1 MRQNLNPVALQPG
14 MILSDEPGIY
24 REGRHG
30 VRHENLLLVVPAG
43 ESEFGRWLAFE
54 PLTLCHFETDA
65 LELPLLDRSEIEWLN
80 AYNEKV
86 YQTLSPRLPQ
96 EIAAW
101 LRDKTRPV

>member
-1 MRQNLNPVALQPG
+1 

-43 ESEFGRWLAFE
+43 ENEFGRWLAFE
-54 PLTLCHFETDA
+54 PLTLCHFDTDA
-65 LELPLLDRSEIEWLN
+65 LVLSLLDRSEIEWLD
-80 AYNEKV
+80 AYHRKV
-86 YQTLSPRLPQ
+86 WETLSPQLPA

-101 LRDKTRPV
+101 LRDKTLPLSER